1 MGRLIGLRDL
11 ATRIAKPLR
20 VAACVRWGINHF
32 QSGAPGLARAA
43 LQIMETTKSNAMLV
57 AAGFVVVLNLLD
69 AMFTVAYTHAGVATE
84 ANPLMER
91 FLAASPVLFMI
102 AKLALVSMGV
112 LVLWRLRHHRSARFG
127 LVATGAVYVLLLGY
141 HLSAAKHLVG

>member
-1 MGRLIGLRDL
+1 ME
-11 ATRIAKPLR
+11 ATQSKP
-20 VAACVRWGINHF
+20 
-32 QSGAPGLARAA
+32 
-43 LQIMETTKSNAMLV
+43 MLL

-69 AMFTVAYTHAGVATE
+69 AMFTLAYTHAGLATE
-84 ANPLMER
+84 ANPLMEK
-91 FLAASPVLFMI
+91 FLSASPVLFMI

-127 LVATGAVYVLLLGY
+127 LVATSAAYVMLLCY